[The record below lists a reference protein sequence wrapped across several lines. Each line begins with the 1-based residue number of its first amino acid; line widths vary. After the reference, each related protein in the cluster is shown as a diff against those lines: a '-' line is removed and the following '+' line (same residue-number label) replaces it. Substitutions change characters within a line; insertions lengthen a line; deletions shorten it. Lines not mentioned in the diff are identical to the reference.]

1 MLHPLAWER
10 GDQMSD
16 MERQEEFTEFVL
28 SIGPRLHLD
37 AYRMCGDWH
46 EAEDLTQMTLHKLYR
61 RWDLLSR
68 HDELAGYARQ
78 ALLHT
83 FCSEHRRPHWTRE
96 VSLAEVPDMR
106 AVDDLV
112 EDRMTLA
119 DAMRRLGPR
128 QRAVVILRFWADLS
142 VEQTAAALGCS
153 TGTVTSQTHRALLT
167 LRHTLSR
174 NRWPAQPRPGELLA
188 A

>member
-1 MLHPLAWER
+1 
-10 GDQMSD
+10 
-16 MERQEEFTEFVL
+16 
-28 SIGPRLHLD
+28 
-37 AYRMCGDWH
+37 
-46 EAEDLTQMTLHKLYR
+46 
-61 RWDLLSR
+61 
-68 HDELAGYARQ
+68 
-78 ALLHT
+78 
-83 FCSEHRRPHWTRE
+83 
-96 VSLAEVPDMR
+96 
-106 AVDDLV
+106 
-112 EDRMTLA
+112 MTLA

-174 NRWPAQPRPGELLA
+174 NRWPAEPRPGELLA